1 MVEENFMPADDNKW
15 KSSTEEPLKHP
26 SLSDMEQML
35 KIAKTFRKELKGI
48 VELAKE
54 EKNAK

>member
-1 MVEENFMPADDNKW
+1 MVEENFMPVDDNKW
-15 KSSTEEPLKHP
+15 KSSAEEPLKHP
-26 SLSDMEQML
+26 SLGEMEKML
-35 KIAKTFRKELKGI
+35 KIAKTFREELKGI

>member
-1 MVEENFMPADDNKW
+1 MPADDNKW
-15 KSSTEEPLKHP
+15 KSTTEEPLKHP